1 MRLLGVYPSDRLIA
15 WDDRLTNECRKWT
28 HTLDGPQS
36 KRLKVCGKQLE
47 MVEAV
52 GVEPTSEK
60 TSNRELSCFFTF
72 IFVSSSTLR
81 TDEDAATT
89 SLINLVRPAQTE
101 QGRPAY
107 CATIGT
113 GP

>member
-1 MRLLGVYPSDRLIA
+1 
-15 WDDRLTNECRKWT
+15 
-28 HTLDGPQS
+28 
-36 KRLKVCGKQLE
+36 

-60 TSNRELSCFFTF
+60 TSNRELSCFFR
-72 IFVSSSTLR
+72 IVFVSSSTLR
-81 TDEDAATT
+81 TDEDAAMT